1 MEFCPLNGSISFLM
15 RHRSNTLT
23 ALACVLVLLRSSSA
37 SAQSME
43 ELLPK
48 IQAEKSDSARFYLA
62 FSGLTVSE
70 TNPVLDMHNAD
81 VLLVHG
87 QVHNDKVSQVLGLLC
102 LGYDYR
108 EFGSTAKALEYNIKG
123 VALAEETGDPRLLA
137 SAYAGV
143 TTNYLDLQEY
153 PKAIAY
159 GRRSVANAAK
169 VEVNMFTIVGP
180 MFLGETYLAAGKLD
194 SALIYTQKAYELTMS
209 SGIKDYLGA
218 IYGQLGMIQARMGD
232 ARLAENYIQLAVE
245 EGHRINSPKYIN
257 IPYTALAEYHA
268 AAGRSDSAIV
278 YAKKAIT
285 IVQGTPFSTM
295 VMKPAQLLTDLYRS
309 TNVDSAFKY
318 SEMYKVAN
326 DSLYNFKAIQQTQ
339 LMTFEEDARQQ
350 ELAVVKAQEDEQRHE
365 NIQYALIAL
374 GIVVFIL
381 LFLVLSRSYI
391 ASAKVISFL
400 SVVALLIVFEFLNLV
415 LHPVIGSITHHTP
428 LLMLLALVC
437 IAALL
442 VPLHHRLEK
451 WATKRLVEKNVELRL
466 AKAKKTVE
474 ALEKPAMAI
483 ASDNH

>member
-1 MEFCPLNGSISFLM
+1 MRNITSFL
-15 RHRSNTLT
+15 LC
-23 ALACVLVLLRSSSA
+23 LFLLHAVPVHS
-37 SAQSME
+37 QTME
-43 ELLPK
+43 EILPQLDK
-48 IQAEKSDSARFYLA
+48 EKSDSARFYLG
-62 FSGLTVSE
+62 FSGLTISE

-87 QVHNDKVSQVLGLLC
+87 QKTGDKVSQVLGLLC

-108 EFGSTAKALEYNIKG
+108 EFGSTAKALGYNIKG
-123 VALAEETGDPRLLA
+123 MEVAEETGDPRLLA
-137 SAYAGV
+137 SAYAGIS
-143 TTNYLDLQEY
+143 TNYLDLQEY

-159 GRRSVANAAK
+159 GKKSIANAAK
-169 VEVNMFTIVGP
+169 IEVNMFTIVGP
-180 MFLGETYLAAGKLD
+180 MFLGEIYLADGKLD

-218 IYGQLGMIQARMGD
+218 IYGQLGVIQARMGD
-232 ARLAENYIQLAVE
+232 ARLAENYFQLAVE
-245 EGHRINSPKYIN
+245 EGQRIGSPKYLN

-268 AAGRSDSAIV
+268 AAGRNDSAIA
-278 YAKKAIT
+278 YAKKAIAV
-285 IVQGTPFSTM
+285 VQGTPFSTM
-295 VMKPAQLLTDLYRS
+295 VMKPAQLLTDLYRR
-309 TNVDSAFKY
+309 TDVDSAFKY

-350 ELAVVKAQEDEQRHE
+350 ELAVVKAQDDEQRHE

-381 LFLVLSRSYI
+381 LFLILSRSFI

-415 LHPVIGSITHHTP
+415 LHPVIGSITHHSP
-428 LLMLLALVC
+428 LLMLLGLVC

-442 VPLHHRLEK
+442 VPLHHKLEK
-451 WATKRLVEKNVELRL
+451 WATKRLVDKNVELRL
-466 AKAKKTVE
+466 AKAKRTV
-474 ALEKPAMAI
+474 AQLEPDPAQ
-483 ASDNH
+483 

>member
-1 MEFCPLNGSISFLM
+1 MEQILP
-15 RHRSNTLT
+15 R
-23 ALACVLVLLRSSSA
+23 LA
-37 SAQSME
+37 Q
-43 ELLPK
+43 
-48 IQAEKSDSARFYLA
+48 EKNDSVRFYLG
-62 FSGLTVSE
+62 FSGLTISE

-81 VLLVHG
+81 LLLVHG
-87 QVHNDKVSQVLGLLC
+87 QMTGDKVSQVLGLLC

-123 VALAEETGDPRLLA
+123 VAVAEETGDPRLLA
-137 SAYAGV
+137 SAYAGLS
-143 TTNYLDLQEY
+143 TNYLDLQEY
-153 PKAIAY
+153 PKAIGYAK
-159 GRRSVANAAK
+159 RSITNAAK
-169 VEVNMFTIVGP
+169 IEVNMFTIVGP
-180 MFLGETYLAAGKLD
+180 MFLGEIYLADGKLD

-232 ARLAENYIQLAVE
+232 PKLAESYFQLAVQ
-245 EGHRINSPKYIN
+245 EGYRIGSPKYIN
-257 IPYTALAEYHA
+257 IPNTALAEFHA
-268 AAGRSDSAIV
+268 AAGRNDSAIA
-278 YAKKAIT
+278 YAKMAIAV
-285 IVQGTPFSTM
+285 VQGTPFSNM
-295 VMKPAQLLTDLYRS
+295 VMKPAQLLTDLYRT

-350 ELAVVKAQEDEQRHE
+350 ELAVVKAQDDEQRHE

-374 GIVVFIL
+374 GIVIFIL
-381 LFLVLSRSYI
+381 LFLILSRSFI

-428 LLMLLALVC
+428 WLMLLALVC

-451 WATKRLVEKNVELRL
+451 WATKRLVEKNVSIRL
-466 AKAKKTVE
+466 AKAKRTVE
-474 ALEKPAMAI
+474 QLTDHPAA
-483 ASDNH
+483 ADA